1 MAELPTTRASLLC
14 RVKNPRDLDAW
25 QEFVEIYQPAIY
37 RFARKRGL
45 QPADADDLAQLV
57 FAKVSEKVQD
67 WDFEEEQGSFRAWIL
82 VVTRNA
88 VINSL
93 TRKKPDAAAGGTT
106 MTQQLANHSLNE
118 ERVDAELQGEYRR
131 ATFRHAAKIVRV
143 EFSETTWQAFWLTS
157 IENQSTEVVVNQL
170 GITMGALYAAR
181 SRVMRRL
188 KEVVKQLVEE
198 DET

>member
-1 MAELPTTRASLLC
+1 MAELPTTRRSLLC
-14 RVKNPRDLDAW
+14 RVKDPRDADAW
-25 QEFVEIYQPAIY
+25 QEFVQIYRPAIY

-67 WDFEEEQGSFRAWIL
+67 WDFEEKGGSFRAWIL

-93 TRKKPDAAAGGTT
+93 TRRKPDIASGGTT
-106 MTQQLANHSLNE
+106 MTQQLANYKIQQE
-118 ERVDAELQGEYRR
+118 QVDAELQHEYRR
-131 ATFRHAAKIVRV
+131 ATFRHAAKIVRA
-143 EFSETTWQAFWLTS
+143 EFTETTWQAFWLTS
-157 IENQSTEVVVNQL
+157 TENLATEVVVDQL